1 MFFLFNTSQYKLQ
14 DSYVL
19 YFTTG
24 YPNLKTSKYFNCQW
38 ISFYQSDC
46 KDHHWIQNG
55 CNITVCTKYLSGRA
69 RRRNIW
75 LQVIT
80 YGPSVAKVVWCSL
93 YFYQQ
98 QHSSPQ
104 WSQWSFSQNLCEIHL
119 NTVSFFLVEF
129 LVAYTVN
136 QIPNNLNLMN
146 LVADGYFQ

>member
-1 MFFLFNTSQYKLQ
+1 MKNDLAEKKF
-14 DSYVL
+14 SYWILHSINSSTVKCCT
-19 YFTTG
+19 FTTG
-24 YPNLKTSKYFNCQW
+24 YPNLKTSKYFNRQW

-104 WSQWSFSQNLCEIHL
+104 WSQQSLTTMGLHIHASKGHL
-119 NTVSFFLVEF
+119 INWHNS
-129 LVAYTVN
+129 
-136 QIPNNLNLMN
+136 
-146 LVADGYFQ
+146 